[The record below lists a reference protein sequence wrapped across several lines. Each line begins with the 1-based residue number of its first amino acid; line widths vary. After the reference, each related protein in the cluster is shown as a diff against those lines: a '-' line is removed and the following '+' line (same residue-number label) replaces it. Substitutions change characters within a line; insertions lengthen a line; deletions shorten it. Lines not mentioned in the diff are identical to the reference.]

1 MNRIDEYI
9 IFDSLTTEDIKLI
22 VEKFLKEISERIKDM
37 GISIKIS
44 NSAKDWLAN
53 KGFDRM
59 YGARPLKRA
68 IQKYVENPVSKKILS
83 GTFSDGDVISIGV
96 KNDSI
101 VIKD

>member
-1 MNRIDEYI
+1 
-9 IFDSLTTEDIKLI
+9 
-22 VEKFLKEISERIKDM
+22 
-37 GISIKIS
+37 
-44 NSAKDWLAN
+44 
-53 KGFDRM
+53 M